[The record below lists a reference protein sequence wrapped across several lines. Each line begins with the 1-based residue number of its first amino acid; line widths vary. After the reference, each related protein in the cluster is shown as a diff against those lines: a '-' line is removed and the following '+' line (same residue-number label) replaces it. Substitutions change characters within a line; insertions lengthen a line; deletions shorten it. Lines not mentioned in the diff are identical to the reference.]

1 MKKIALSL
9 ILACGVA
16 MAAEGNATAADAAA
30 AAPAVD
36 GKALYAKCA
45 GCHGQDGKTKA
56 LGKSAPIAGLDA
68 KTVEEDLKGYKAGT
82 LNKHGMGGV
91 MKGQVAAFSDEQ
103 IKALADYISKLGK

>member
-16 MAAEGNATAADAAA
+16 MAAEANTTA

-36 GKALYAKCA
+36 GKALFAKCI
-45 GCHGQDGKTKA
+45 GCHGADGKTPA

-91 MKGQVAAFSDEQ
+91 MKGQVAAFSDEE
-103 IKALADYISKLGK
+103 IKALAEYISKLGK

>member
-16 MAAEGNATAADAAA
+16 MAAEANTTETN

-36 GKALYAKCA
+36 GKALFAKCV
-45 GCHGQDGKTKA
+45 GCHGADGKTPA

-68 KTVEEDLKGYKAGT
+68 KTIEEDLKGYKAGT

-91 MKGQVAAFSDEQ
+91 MKGQVAAFKDEE